1 MRKYKVC
8 FFILAQYMT
17 VSILGCGWYGLALAK
32 TLVANGTKVNGSTTS
47 VGKLETL
54 AAVGIKPFLI
64 DLSADDAAYN
74 SEFFTCDVL
83 VIAIPPK
90 SRAGEGAEYVPK
102 LQRIINA
109 INQNQIQKV
118 ILISST
124 GVYADLNKEV
134 NELTDPQ
141 PNTLSGKILYE
152 AEGLFRQQTKFKTT
166 IIRFGGLI
174 GSGREPGT
182 FFAGKM
188 YIPNGLAPVNLI
200 ELNDCIG
207 VTEAILNKS
216 AFGYIF
222 NACSPHHPPKYEFY
236 TKATAKAGLEQ
247 PEFVSEL
254 NEWKIVNSINVDS
267 LLGYQYKI
275 DNWYSW
281 LGNSFKES

>member
-1 MRKYKVC
+1 
-8 FFILAQYMT
+8 MT

-32 TLVANGTKVNGSTTS
+32 TLVAKGAKVNGSTTS
-47 VGKLETL
+47 TSKLETL
-54 AAVGIKPFLI
+54 AEAGIKPFLI
-64 DLSADDAAYN
+64 DLSADDPSYN

-102 LQRIINA
+102 LQRVINA

-124 GVYADLNKEV
+124 GVYADLNKEI
-134 NELTDPQ
+134 NELTDPR
-141 PNTLSGKILYE
+141 PDTISGKILYE
-152 AEGLFRQQTKFKTT
+152 AEELFRQQIKFKTT

-174 GSGREPGT
+174 GPGREPGR

-207 VTEAILNKS
+207 ITEAILNKD

-236 TKATAKAGLEQ
+236 TKAAAKAGLEQ

-254 NEWKIVNSINVDS
+254 NEWKIINSINVDS

-275 DNWYSW
+275 NNWYSW
-281 LGNSFKES
+281 LA

>member
-17 VSILGCGWYGLALAK
+17 VSILGCGWYGLPLAK
-32 TLVANGTKVNGSTTS
+32 TLVAKGINVKGSTTS
-47 VGKLETL
+47 AGKLETL
-54 AAVGIKPFLI
+54 AETGIKPFLI

-90 SRAGEGAEYVPK
+90 SRAGEGAEYVLK
-102 LQRIINA
+102 LQRVINA
-109 INQNQIQKV
+109 INQNKIQKV

-124 GVYADLNKEV
+124 GVYADLNMEV

-141 PNTLSGKILYE
+141 PDTISGKILYE
-152 AEGLFRQQTKFKTT
+152 AEELFRQQIKFKTT

-174 GSGREPGT
+174 GPSREPGR
-182 FFAGKM
+182 FFAGKKD
-188 YIPNGLAPVNLI
+188 IPNGLAPVNLI

-207 VTEAILNKS
+207 ITEAILNKD
-216 AFGYIF
+216 AFGYTF
-222 NACSPHHPPKYEFY
+222 NACSPHHPPKFAFY
-236 TKATAKAGLEQ
+236 TKAAAKAGLEQ

-254 NEWKIVNSINVDS
+254 KEWKVINSINVDRV
-267 LLGYQYKI
+267 LGYQYKI

-281 LGNSFKES
+281 LGA